1 VRAIRIAFDR
11 GIAGAL
17 RHAAIAPAAVPHY
30 IYRTQQTEISN
41 VMKRQELSD
50 ALKEAMKARDA
61 RATSTLRMALAKIKD
76 KDIEARLSD
85 NHEGIDDA
93 AVLAL
98 LQGMVKQR
106 RESIVLYQQGNRQD
120 LVDQESA
127 EIALIER
134 FLPAQLD
141 ADAARTAIQ
150 ALIQEIGAAGIKDMG
165 RTMAALKERFA
176 GQMDFTKAS
185 ALVKEALTGA
195 G

>member
-1 VRAIRIAFDR
+1 
-11 GIAGAL
+11 
-17 RHAAIAPAAVPHY
+17 
-30 IYRTQQTEISN
+30 
-41 VMKRQELSD
+41 MKRQELSD

-61 RATSTLRMALAKIKD
+61 RATSTLRMVLAKIKD
-76 KDIEARLSD
+76 KDIEARVGG
-85 NHEGIDDA
+85 NHDGIDDT
-93 AVLAL
+93 AVLAV

-106 RESIVLYQQGNRQD
+106 RESVELYKQGGRQD

-141 ADAARTAIQ
+141 AEAAKSAVR
-150 ALIQEIGAAGIKDMG
+150 ALIAEIGAAGIKDMG
-165 RTMAALKERFA
+165 RTMAALKERYA